1 MISDADLKEFIAQWN
16 TTSGVTIL
24 RADQS
29 VKMPSYPYAT
39 YKELSTNV
47 EPWVSNIKTR
57 SYNPT
62 DKIVT
67 ITENETSETTI
78 SVNVF
83 SDKHAEAKQK
93 IEILRFALKT
103 NAVNKKASDLNMSI
117 ILNVTNVQD
126 RTIFLE
132 SNYEYRF
139 GFDFILRATTPQVET
154 FNSIEEINGTITT
167 TNEITENTNTFE
179 VTG

>member
-1 MISDADLKEFIAQWN
+1 MITDDNLKLFIAQWY
-16 TTSGVTIL
+16 TTSGVKIV
-24 RADQS
+24 RADQLFGKP
-29 VKMPSYPYAT
+29 VYPYAT
-39 YKELSTNV
+39 YKEIATNV

-57 SYNPT
+57 SYNPN

-103 NAVNKKASDLNMSI
+103 NAVNKKASDLNMT
-117 ILNVTNVQD
+117 ILMGITNVQD

-154 FNSIEEINGTITT
+154 FNSIESVAGTITS
-167 TNEITENTNTFE
+167 TNEIITNTTNYE
-179 VTG
+179 VNS

>member
-1 MISDADLKEFIAQWN
+1 VISDADLKEFIAQWN

-117 ILNVTNVQD
+117 ILNITNVQD

>member
-29 VKMPSYPYAT
+29 IKMPSYPYAT

-117 ILNVTNVQD
+117 ILNITNVQD

-139 GFDFILRATTPQVET
+139 GFDFIIRATTPQVET

>member
-117 ILNVTNVQD
+117 ILNITNVQD

-139 GFDFILRATTPQVET
+139 GFDFILRVTTPQVET

>member
-1 MISDADLKEFIAQWN
+1 MISDVDLKEFIAQWN

-117 ILNVTNVQD
+117 ILNITNVQD

>member
-29 VKMPSYPYAT
+29 IKMPSYPYAT

-103 NAVNKKASDLNMSI
+103 NAVNKKAKDLNMSI
-117 ILNVTNVQD
+117 ILNITNVQD

>member
-1 MISDADLKEFIAQWN
+1 VISDVDLKEFIAQWN

-117 ILNVTNVQD
+117 ILNITNVQD

>member
-117 ILNVTNVQD
+117 ILNITNVQD

-139 GFDFILRATTPQVET
+139 GFDFIIRATTPQVET

>member
-29 VKMPSYPYAT
+29 IKMPSYPYAT

-103 NAVNKKASDLNMSI
+103 NAVNKKAKDLNMSI
-117 ILNVTNVQD
+117 ILNITNVQD

-139 GFDFILRATTPQVET
+139 GFDFIIRATTPQVET

>member
-117 ILNVTNVQD
+117 ILNITNVQD

>member
-1 MISDADLKEFIAQWN
+1 MISDTNLKLFITQWN

-24 RADQS
+24 RAEQM
-29 VKMPSYPYAT
+29 VKMPTYPYAT

-62 DKIVT
+62 SKIVT
-67 ITENETSETTI
+67 VSEYEASETTI

-83 SDKHAEAKQK
+83 SKSHDEAKTK
-93 IEILRFALKT
+93 TESLWNALK
-103 NAVNKKASDLNMSI
+103 NDAVNLKAKELSMSI
-117 ILNVTNVQD
+117 ILGLTNIQD

-139 GFDFILRATTPQVET
+139 GFDFILRSSKANTATY
-154 FNSIEEINGTITT
+154 NSIEKVAGTIEA
-167 TNEITENTNTFE
+167 TNEIITNEINYE

>member
-1 MISDADLKEFIAQWN
+1 
-16 TTSGVTIL
+16 
-24 RADQS
+24 
-29 VKMPSYPYAT
+29 
-39 YKELSTNV
+39 
-47 EPWVSNIKTR
+47 
-57 SYNPT
+57 
-62 DKIVT
+62 
-67 ITENETSETTI
+67 
-78 SVNVF
+78 VF

-103 NAVNKKASDLNMSI
+103 NAVNKKAKDLNMSI
-117 ILNVTNVQD
+117 ILNITNVQD

>member
-16 TTSGVTIL
+16 ATSGVTIL

-29 VKMPSYPYAT
+29 IKMPSYPYAT

-117 ILNVTNVQD
+117 ILNITNVQD

-139 GFDFILRATTPQVET
+139 GFDFIIRATTPQVET

>member
-29 VKMPSYPYAT
+29 IKMPSYPYAT

-103 NAVNKKASDLNMSI
+103 NAVNKKAKDLNMSI
-117 ILNVTNVQD
+117 ILNITNVQD

-154 FNSIEEINGTITT
+154 FNSIETVNGTITT

>member
-29 VKMPSYPYAT
+29 IKMPSYPYAT

-117 ILNVTNVQD
+117 ILNITNVQD

>member
-29 VKMPSYPYAT
+29 IKMPSHPYAT

-117 ILNVTNVQD
+117 ILNITNVQD

-139 GFDFILRATTPQVET
+139 GFDFIIRATTPQVET

>member
-78 SVNVF
+78 
-83 SDKHAEAKQK
+83 ATA
-93 IEILRFALKT
+93 
-103 NAVNKKASDLNMSI
+103 
-117 ILNVTNVQD
+117 NVTMTVVNAY
-126 RTIFLE
+126 F
-132 SNYEYRF
+132 N
-139 GFDFILRATTPQVET
+139 FIPT
-154 FNSIEEINGTITT
+154 FS
-167 TNEITENTNTFE
+167 FR
-179 VTG
+179 

>member
-1 MISDADLKEFIAQWN
+1 MISDTNLKLFITQWN
-16 TTSGVTIL
+16 TSSGITIL
-24 RADQS
+24 RSEQM
-29 VKMPSYPYAT
+29 VKMPTYPYAT

-62 DKIVT
+62 SKIVT
-67 ITENETSETTI
+67 VSEYESSETTI

-83 SDKHAEAKQK
+83 SKDHDEVKTKTD
-93 IEILRFALKT
+93 ILWNALKSDAL
-103 NAVNKKASDLNMSI
+103 NLKAKELNMSI
-117 ILNVTNVQD
+117 ILGLTNIQD

-139 GFDFILRATTPQVET
+139 GFDFIIRATTPQVET

-179 VTG
+179 VTS

>member
-103 NAVNKKASDLNMSI
+103 NAVNKKASDLNFTI
-117 ILNVTNVQD
+117 ILNITNVQD

-139 GFDFILRATTPQVET
+139 GFDFIIRATTPQVET

>member
-103 NAVNKKASDLNMSI
+103 NAVNKKASDLNFTI
-117 ILNVTNVQD
+117 ILGNLNIQD

>member
-103 NAVNKKASDLNMSI
+103 NAVNKKAKDLNMSI
-117 ILNVTNVQD
+117 ILNITNVQD

>member
-29 VKMPSYPYAT
+29 IKMPSYPYAT

-103 NAVNKKASDLNMSI
+103 NAVNKKASDLNFTI
-117 ILNVTNVQD
+117 ILGNLNIQD

-167 TNEITENTNTFE
+167 TNEITENINTFE